1 MIIPCTG
8 NIGHAFDMNLIN
20 ISLKLCRIVTS
31 YSIPRH
37 FHYKYHIS
45 AVFMNFRF
53 SILKFPLFTPRNFL
67 FTTLIDVFSSLINLS
82 NVCIWRIV
90 QMIWIIH
97 CTLPFHYYQF
107 SSYIFFII
115 YILFV
120 EKILKFKADIKFKDR
135 YYWNEYSYIYCTY
148 IMCIIFKKK
157 IIFHWYKL

>member
-8 NIGHAFDMNLIN
+8 NIGRAFDMNLIN

-67 FTTLIDVFSSLINLS
+67 FTTLIDVLSSLINLS
-82 NVCIWRIV
+82 NVCTWRIV

-97 CTLPFHYYQF
+97 CTLPFHYFQF

-115 YILFV
+115 YIYTICRKNFKIQRILLKRIFV
-120 EKILKFKADIKFKDR
+120 YILYIHYV
-135 YYWNEYSYIYCTY
+135 YYI
-148 IMCIIFKKK
+148 
-157 IIFHWYKL
+157 